1 MKDNNDNIDLMQV
14 KEMYGKEFAE
24 LTERVSLAEA
34 AVAAAKKPKPGEVK
48 VARDYENWEDDLNSN
63 LGEGQDKV
71 DAIKAMD
78 VGDIRLSG
86 ITSDRI
92 LAITGTKRQI
102 VGEGAEADATREM
115 FGRFNNFSDIL
126 TQVITPAL
134 KGGAGHIEQVWG
146 LVDGKFIY
154 ENLIPRSPAKF
165 KFDKDNNT
173 LLVTEDNSDGAK
185 VADNKF
191 QTLTY
196 RSEFGNKY
204 GFGLYEQVYK
214 MYAMKKIV
222 FPFWGQ
228 ACEKKSTG
236 VTTVGLPE
244 GGVSSE
250 NMGLLE
256 AFIKGTRVNTGVIL
270 PFGMTVDIKHM
281 TGDFSRDFEMF
292 ISAIDKAYAILILGQ
307 TLTSD
312 IGNVGSK
319 AAATVHNKVRQDILA
334 ADTLWVENYIN
345 DGLIMPY
352 INFNF
357 PNVKEYPKW
366 RLSAEEGEDL
376 EALAK
381 VLDILTKLGFKTVP
395 TEWIHEKFSI
405 PIPADGSP
413 VLELPGA
420 GAAQPGESG
429 TNLWENRAKWVK
441 ALYEIV

>member
-1 MKDNNDNIDLMQV
+1 MSKRNSENDDLAIV
-14 KEMYGKEFAE
+14 KEMYGNEFAE

-48 VARDYENWEDDLNSN
+48 VARDSINWEEDGNIN

-78 VGDIRLSG
+78 VGDIRLAG
-86 ITSDRI
+86 VMNDRI
-92 LAITGTKRQI
+92 LAITGIERQI
-102 VGEGAEADATREM
+102 VGEGVEADATREM

-126 TQVITPAL
+126 TQVITPSF
-134 KGGAGHIEQVWG
+134 KGGAGHVEQVW
-146 LVDGKFIY
+146 DIAEGKFTY
-154 ENLIPRSPAKF
+154 TDLIPRSPAKF
-165 KFDKDNNT
+165 KFDADNNT
-173 LLVTEDNSDGAK
+173 LLVTEDNSDGIK

-204 GFGLYEQVYK
+204 GFGIYEQVYK

-236 VTTVGLPE
+236 ITTVTLPDYDIGKDNKE
-244 GGVSSE
+244 KLDTFLR
-250 NMGLLE
+250 N
-256 AFIKGTRVNTGVIL
+256 TRINTGVIL
-270 PFGMTVDIKHM
+270 PNGVVVDIKHM
-281 TGDFSRDFEMF
+281 SGDFSKDFDMF
-292 ISAIDKAYAILILGQ
+292 IAAIDKAYAILILGQ

-312 IGNVGSK
+312 IGNVGSR

-334 ADTLWVENYIN
+334 ADTLWIENFIN
-345 DGLIMPY
+345 DRIIMPY
-352 INFNF
+352 INYNF
-357 PNVKEYPKW
+357 SNVKEYPKW
-366 RLSAEEGEDL
+366 RLSPDEGEDL
-376 EALAK
+376 KALAE
-381 VLDILTKLGFKTVP
+381 VLDILTKLGFRTVP

-405 PIPADGSP
+405 PIPDDGSP
-413 VLELPGA
+413 VLELPAA
-420 GAAQPGESG
+420 GAPQPTEA
-429 TNLWENRAKWVK
+429 TNLWESRAKWVK